1 MGKAT
6 YINIGKDG
14 NAENGAAIYRAKCEA
29 CHGVNG
35 KQILIENMSVGKFT
49 RTKPYEVQHKVK
61 FDQLGST
68 INPIPLTLME
78 MKDLYKA
85 LADTVK
91 FPD

>member
-1 MGKAT
+1 
-6 YINIGKDG
+6 
-14 NAENGAAIYRAKCEA
+14 
-29 CHGVNG
+29 
-35 KQILIENMSVGKFT
+35 MSVGKFT